1 MPIRSYLNGKIFDPE
16 LIAEMSIAL
25 ERVCGVLQLE
35 LVDDRLTRFVA
46 EKIIQFAQ
54 YGVRDADTLRLM
66 TLKEFKAD

>member
-1 MPIRSYLNGKIFDPE
+1 
-16 LIAEMSIAL
+16 MSIAL

-54 YGVRDADTLRLM
+54 YGVRDADILRLM